1 MGVIGILLRRLGL
14 FFALLAGGVASQVPE
29 YAQQYRQRLGGAL
42 DELNTIVQKFDADST
57 SAGLTRE
64 TAMSRLAAN
73 ADPFIKSQGVQMR
86 ENVARTQRLTRQA
99 QAFAAA
105 GPFTRINA
113 LAKDFDPQIARRA
126 YDAFEPALPMTLEG
140 IVSAFFG
147 FIGGFTFMKF
157 LGWPVRRAKA
167 RADAAKALR
176 A

>member
-42 DELNTIVQKFDADST
+42 DELNTIVQKFDADSL

-113 LAKDFDPQIARRA
+113 LDGAPGQGARRCRQ
-126 YDAFEPALPMTLEG
+126 
-140 IVSAFFG
+140 G
-147 FIGGFTFMKF
+147 FAGLICVF
-157 LGWPVRRAKA
+157 
-167 RADAAKALR
+167 AAALR
-176 A
+176 RLARLRFCRLSWHNRRGAKR